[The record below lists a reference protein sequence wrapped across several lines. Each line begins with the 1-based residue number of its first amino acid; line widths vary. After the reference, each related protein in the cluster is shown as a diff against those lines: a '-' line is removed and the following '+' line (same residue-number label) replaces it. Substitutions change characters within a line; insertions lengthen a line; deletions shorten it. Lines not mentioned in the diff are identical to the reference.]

1 MRPACVDSMPF
12 VGISRYEKEEFMAK
26 GELRMFAV
34 KRCSTGQMLLVAGR
48 SKFEACEALA
58 GVYPDEDAADFEFVP
73 DSVLEVL
80 TGEFGGAFVP
90 ADTID

>member
-1 MRPACVDSMPF
+1 
-12 VGISRYEKEEFMAK
+12 MAK
-26 GELRMFAV
+26 WDLRLFAV
-34 KRCSTGQMLLVAGR
+34 KRYSTDQMLLVAGR

-58 GVYPDEDAADFEFVP
+58 GVYPDESAADFEFVP

-80 TGEFGGAFVP
+80 TGEFGGVAVL

>member
-1 MRPACVDSMPF
+1 
-12 VGISRYEKEEFMAK
+12 MAK
-26 GELRMFAV
+26 GELRLFAV
-34 KRCSTGQMLLVAGR
+34 KRRSTGQMLLVAGR

-58 GVYPDEDAADFEFVP
+58 GVYPDEAAADFEFVP

-80 TGEFGGAFVP
+80 TGEFGGVAVL

>member
-1 MRPACVDSMPF
+1 
-12 VGISRYEKEEFMAK
+12 MAK
-26 GELRMFAV
+26 GEFRLFAV
-34 KRCSTGQMLLVAGR
+34 KRFSTDQMLQVAGR

-58 GVYPDEDAADFEFVP
+58 GMYPDETASDFEFVP

-80 TGEFGGAFVP
+80 TGEFGGVAVL

>member
-1 MRPACVDSMPF
+1 
-12 VGISRYEKEEFMAK
+12 MAK
-26 GELRMFAV
+26 GELRLFAV
-34 KRCSTGQMLLVAGR
+34 KRGSTGQMLLVAGR

-58 GVYPDEDAADFEFVP
+58 GMYPDEATSDFEFVP

-80 TGEFGGAFVP
+80 TGEFGGVAVL

>member
-1 MRPACVDSMPF
+1 M
-12 VGISRYEKEEFMAK
+12 EKWEFR
-26 GELRMFAV
+26 LFAV
-34 KRCSTGQMLLVAGR
+34 KRYSTDQMLLVAGR

-58 GVYPDEDAADFEFVP
+58 GMYPDEAAHDFEFVP

-80 TGEFGGAFVP
+80 TGEFGGVAVL